1 VRVLV
6 SFNPLFIHKN
16 LVVYHELIAVGHISP
31 QIDWAPEKRDIHL
44 AVDPPSRE
52 AFSDK
57 AFIVKAPHPFQRS
70 FY

>member
-1 VRVLV
+1 VRVLI

-16 LVVYHELIAVGHISP
+16 LVVHHELIAVEHSSH
-31 QIDWAPEKRDIHL
+31 QIDWAPVKRDIHL

-57 AFIVKAPHPFQRS
+57 ALSVKAPQPFQWS